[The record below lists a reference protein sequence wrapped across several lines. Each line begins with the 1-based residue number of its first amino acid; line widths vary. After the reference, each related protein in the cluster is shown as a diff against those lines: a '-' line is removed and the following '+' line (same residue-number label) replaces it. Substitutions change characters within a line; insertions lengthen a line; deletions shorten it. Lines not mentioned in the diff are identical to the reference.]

1 MDEIKPR
8 VDSIRM
14 WTSKPQ
20 RPKPKF
26 GDLRE
31 TKKHGKQVR
40 VFRMATWNGRVI
52 GYDCTGGRQN
62 YDWVSYDE
70 ARRLGY
76 GHALPRA
83 ATPASPTKEAP

>member
-1 MDEIKPR
+1 MIDTIKPR
-8 VDSIRM
+8 ITSIRFY
-14 WTSKPQ
+14 TSPVRKV
-20 RPKPKF
+20 PKV

-62 YDWVSYDE
+62 HDWVSYDE
-70 ARRLGY
+70 ARKRGF
-76 GHALPRA
+76 GHLVPKVA
-83 ATPASPTKEAP
+83 A